1 MQKHLQNRVKSGKII
16 TIFNK
21 GTNMAYISEEEL
33 NNIRSNA
40 DIVDV
45 ISEYLDLK
53 QRGRNY
59 VAVCPFHD
67 DHSPSLVVSRE
78 RQMFTCF
85 TCKTSGNVFS
95 FVMKYENVS
104 FPEAVQTV
112 AKKIGYTLKGD
123 FSNFKESKYKKEF
136 EIMDFVT
143 KYYTNNIN
151 TTSGINALKYL
162 ENRGITKDII
172 KEFNIGLA
180 LDKKDDLY
188 NILLK
193 KNYSLEDLSDLG
205 FVNKINLNV
214 YDTFINR
221 IMIPIENLQGNVV
234 GFTGR
239 IYNGEEDTA
248 KYLNTK
254 ETKIFKKGSILFNY
268 HNARNAIRETKVV
281 VVVEGNMDAITLSSK
296 GIKNVVALMGVAMSQ
311 VQIDTLKKLNVP
323 IILMLDNDAA
333 GLDATLK
340 NGELLRK
347 AGIDTRVVRLSG
359 AKDPDEYIRA
369 KGVDALK
376 DNIKHAISFLD
387 FLLEHL
393 KQDLDLNN
401 ITDLKKYINN
411 VISHIN
417 YEDDLTK
424 QLIISKISRDY
435 LIDEQILIGELN
447 ITPKKEVVKKEEKR
461 EVIPKVSKYHK
472 AVSKILYMMMHDNK
486 YITIYKNKLGYFKE
500 KIERVVASEIVY
512 YNSEHENINIAD
524 FITYITN
531 NEEISNYVSNIIS
544 ENKNTSDSVSEFNDC
559 VDAVLKILKEDEI
572 KELKSKIVKEL
583 DMDKKVELMNKLMEL
598 KKEV

>member
-1 MQKHLQNRVKSGKII
+1 
-16 TIFNK
+16 
-21 GTNMAYISEEEL
+21 MAYISEEEL

-45 ISEYLDLK
+45 ISDYLDLK

-123 FSNFKESKYKKEF
+123 FSNFKESKYKKEY

-193 KNYSLEDLSDLG
+193 KNYSLQDLSDLG
-205 FVNKINLNV
+205 LVNKINLNV

-221 IMIPIENLQGNVV
+221 IMIPIENLQGSVV

-323 IILMLDNDAA
+323 IILMLDNDSA
-333 GLDATLK
+333 GLEATLK

-347 AGIDTRVVRLSG
+347 AGVDTLVVRLSD
-359 AKDPDEYIRA
+359 AKDPDEYIRL

-387 FLLEHL
+387 FLLEYL

-401 ITDLKKYINN
+401 ITDLKKYINSI
-411 VISHIN
+411 ISHIN

-424 QLIISKISRDY
+424 QLIISKISKDY

-447 ITPKKEVVKKEEKR
+447 LTPKKEVVKKEEKR

-472 AVSKILYMMMHDNK
+472 AVSKILYMMMLDNK

-531 NEEISNYVSNIIS
+531 NEELSDYVSNIIS

-572 KELKSKIVKEL
+572 KELKSKITKEL

>member
-1 MQKHLQNRVKSGKII
+1 
-16 TIFNK
+16 
-21 GTNMAYISEEEL
+21 MAYISEEEL

-296 GIKNVVALMGVAMSQ
+296 GIKNVVALMGVAISQ

-393 KQDLDLNN
+393 KEDLDLNN
-401 ITDLKKYINN
+401 IIDLKKYINN

>member
-1 MQKHLQNRVKSGKII
+1 
-16 TIFNK
+16 
-21 GTNMAYISEEEL
+21 MAYISEEEL

-45 ISEYLDLK
+45 ISDYLDLK

-123 FSNFKESKYKKEF
+123 FSNFKESKYKKEY

-180 LDKKDDLY
+180 FDKRDDLY

-193 KNYSLEDLSDLG
+193 KNYSLQDLSDLG
-205 FVNKINLNV
+205 LVNKINLNV

-268 HNARNAIRETKVV
+268 HNARNAIRETKTV
-281 VVVEGNMDAITLSSK
+281 VVVEGNMDAITLSAK

-387 FLLEHL
+387 FLLEYL

-401 ITDLKKYINN
+401 ITDLKKYINSI
-411 VISHIN
+411 ISHIN

-424 QLIISKISRDY
+424 QLIISKISKDY

-447 ITPKKEVVKKEEKR
+447 INQRKEVVKKEEKR

-472 AVSKILYMMMHDNK
+472 AVSKILYMMMLDNK

-512 YNSEHENINIAD
+512 YNSEHGNINIAD

-531 NEEISNYVSNIIS
+531 NEELSDYVSNIIS
-544 ENKNTSDSVSEFNDC
+544 ENKNTIESVSEFNDC
-559 VDAVLKILKEDEI
+559 VDAVLKILKKDEMDELVEKI
-572 KELKSKIVKEL
+572 KKEL
-583 DMDKKVELMNKLMEL
+583 DMNKKMELMTRLTEI

>member
-1 MQKHLQNRVKSGKII
+1 
-16 TIFNK
+16 
-21 GTNMAYISEEEL
+21 MAYISEEEL

-45 ISEYLDLK
+45 ISDYLDLK

-95 FVMKYENVS
+95 FVMKYENVT

-123 FSNFKESKYKKEF
+123 FSNFQESKYKKEY

-193 KNYSLEDLSDLG
+193 KNYSLEEISDLG
-205 FVNKINLNV
+205 LVNKINLNV

-221 IMIPIENLQGNVV
+221 IMIPIENLQGSVV

-239 IYNGEEDTA
+239 IYNGEIDTA

-281 VVVEGNMDAITLSSK
+281 VVVEGNMDAITLSAK

-323 IILMLDNDAA
+323 IILMLDNDSA

-359 AKDPDEYIRA
+359 AKDPDEYIRL
-369 KGVDALK
+369 KGVEALK

-387 FLLEHL
+387 FLLEYL

-401 ITDLKKYINN
+401 ITDLKKYINSI
-411 VISHIN
+411 ISHIN

-424 QLIISKISRDY
+424 QLIISKISKDY

-447 ITPKKEVVKKEEKR
+447 INPKKEVVKKEEKR

-472 AVSKILYMMMHDNK
+472 AVSKILYMMMLDNK

-512 YNSEHENINIAD
+512 YNSEHENIDIAD

-572 KELKSKIVKEL
+572 KELKSKITKEL

>member
-1 MQKHLQNRVKSGKII
+1 
-16 TIFNK
+16 
-21 GTNMAYISEEEL
+21 MAYISEEEL

-45 ISEYLDLK
+45 ISDYLDLK

-123 FSNFKESKYKKEF
+123 FSNFQESKYKKEY

-180 LDKKDDLY
+180 LDIRDDLY

-205 FVNKINLNV
+205 LVNKINLNV

-254 ETKIFKKGSILFNY
+254 ETKIFKKGNILFNY

-369 KGVDALK
+369 KGVEALK

-424 QLIISKISRDY
+424 QLIISKISKDY

-472 AVSKILYMMMHDNK
+472 AVSKILYMMMLDNK

-531 NEEISNYVSNIIS
+531 NEELSDYVSNIIS
-544 ENKNTSDSVSEFNDC
+544 ENKNTTDSVSEFNDC
-559 VDAVLKILKEDEI
+559 VDAVLKVLKEDEI
-572 KELKSKIVKEL
+572 KELKSKITKEL
-583 DMDKKVELMNKLMEL
+583 DMNKKMEL
-598 KKEV
+598 INRLTEIKKEV

>member
-1 MQKHLQNRVKSGKII
+1 
-16 TIFNK
+16 
-21 GTNMAYISEEEL
+21 MAYISEEEL

-45 ISEYLDLK
+45 ISDYLDLK

-123 FSNFKESKYKKEF
+123 FSNFQESKYKKEY

-193 KNYSLEDLSDLG
+193 KNYSLEEISDLG
-205 FVNKINLNV
+205 LVNKINLNV

-221 IMIPIENLQGNVV
+221 IMIPIENLQGSVV

-239 IYNGEEDTA
+239 IYNSEVDTA

-281 VVVEGNMDAITLSSK
+281 VVVEGNMDAITLSAK

-323 IILMLDNDAA
+323 IILMLDNDSA

-347 AGIDTRVVRLSG
+347 AGVDTLVVRLSD
-359 AKDPDEYIRA
+359 AKDPDEYIRL
-369 KGVDALK
+369 KGVEALK

-387 FLLEHL
+387 FLLEYL

-401 ITDLKKYINN
+401 ITDLKKYINSI
-411 VISHIN
+411 ISHIN

-424 QLIISKISRDY
+424 QLIISKISKDY

-447 ITPKKEVVKKEEKR
+447 INPRKEVVKKEEKR

-472 AVSKILYMMMHDNK
+472 AVSKILYMMMLDNK

>member
-1 MQKHLQNRVKSGKII
+1 
-16 TIFNK
+16 
-21 GTNMAYISEEEL
+21 MAYISEEEL

-45 ISEYLDLK
+45 ISDYLDLK

-123 FSNFKESKYKKEF
+123 FSNFKESKYKKEY

-180 LDKKDDLY
+180 LDKRDDLY

-193 KNYSLEDLSDLG
+193 KNYSLQDLSDLG
-205 FVNKINLNV
+205 LVNKINLNV

-221 IMIPIENLQGNVV
+221 IMIPIENLQGSVV

-281 VVVEGNMDAITLSSK
+281 VVVEGNMDAITLSAK

-323 IILMLDNDAA
+323 IILMLDNDSA
-333 GLDATLK
+333 GLEATLK

-347 AGIDTRVVRLSG
+347 AGVDTLVVRLSD
-359 AKDPDEYIRA
+359 AKDPDEYIRL
-369 KGVDALK
+369 KGVEALK

-387 FLLEHL
+387 FLLEYL

-401 ITDLKKYINN
+401 ITDLKKYINSI
-411 VISHIN
+411 ISHIN

-424 QLIISKISRDY
+424 QLIISKISKDY

-447 ITPKKEVVKKEEKR
+447 INQKKEVVKKEEKR

-472 AVSKILYMMMHDNK
+472 AVSKILYMMMLDNK

-512 YNSEHENINIAD
+512 YNSEHGNINIAD

-531 NEEISNYVSNIIS
+531 NEELSDYVSNIIS
-544 ENKNTSDSVSEFNDC
+544 ENKNTIESVSEFNDC
-559 VDAVLKILKEDEI
+559 VDAVLKILKKDEMDELVEKI
-572 KELKSKIVKEL
+572 KKEL
-583 DMDKKVELMNKLMEL
+583 DMNKKMELMTRLTEI

>member
-1 MQKHLQNRVKSGKII
+1 
-16 TIFNK
+16 
-21 GTNMAYISEEEL
+21 MAYISEEEL

-45 ISEYLDLK
+45 ISDYLDLK

-123 FSNFKESKYKKEF
+123 FSNFKESKYKKEY

-180 LDKKDDLY
+180 LDKRDDLY

-205 FVNKINLNV
+205 LVNKINLNV

-221 IMIPIENLQGNVV
+221 IMIPIENLQGSVV

-268 HNARNAIRETKVV
+268 HNARNAIRETKTV
-281 VVVEGNMDAITLSSK
+281 VVVEGNMDAITLSAK

-401 ITDLKKYINN
+401 ITDLKKYINSI
-411 VISHIN
+411 ISHIN

-424 QLIISKISRDY
+424 QLIISKISKDY

-447 ITPKKEVVKKEEKR
+447 INPRKEVVKKEEKR

-472 AVSKILYMMMHDNK
+472 AVSKILYMMMLDNK

-512 YNSEHENINIAD
+512 YNSEHGNINIAD

-531 NEEISNYVSNIIS
+531 NEELSDYVSNIIS

-559 VDAVLKILKEDEI
+559 FDAVLKILKKDEMDELVEKI
-572 KELKSKIVKEL
+572 KKEL
-583 DMDKKVELMNKLMEL
+583 DMNKKMELMTRLTEI

>member
-1 MQKHLQNRVKSGKII
+1 
-16 TIFNK
+16 
-21 GTNMAYISEEEL
+21 MAYISEEEL

-45 ISEYLDLK
+45 ISDYLDLK

-104 FPEAVQTV
+104 FPEAVQIV

-123 FSNFKESKYKKEF
+123 FSNFQESKYKKEY

-180 LDKKDDLY
+180 LDIRDDLY

-193 KNYSLEDLSDLG
+193 KNYSLQDLSDLG
-205 FVNKINLNV
+205 LVNKINLNV

-268 HNARNAIRETKVV
+268 HNARNAIRETKTV
-281 VVVEGNMDAITLSSK
+281 VVVEGNMDAITLSAK

-401 ITDLKKYINN
+401 ITDLKKYINSI
-411 VISHIN
+411 ISHIN

-424 QLIISKISRDY
+424 QLIISKISKDY

-447 ITPKKEVVKKEEKR
+447 INPKKEVVKKEEKR

-472 AVSKILYMMMHDNK
+472 AVSKILYMMMLDNK

-512 YNSEHENINIAD
+512 YNSEHGNINIAD

-531 NEEISNYVSNIIS
+531 NEELSDYVSNIIS

-559 VDAVLKILKEDEI
+559 VDAVLKILKKDEMDELVEKI
-572 KELKSKIVKEL
+572 KKEL
-583 DMDKKVELMNKLMEL
+583 DMNKKMELMTRLTEI

>member
-1 MQKHLQNRVKSGKII
+1 
-16 TIFNK
+16 
-21 GTNMAYISEEEL
+21 MAYISEEEL

-45 ISEYLDLK
+45 ISDYLDLK

-95 FVMKYENVS
+95 FVMKYESVS
-104 FPEAVQTV
+104 FPEAVQIV

-123 FSNFKESKYKKEF
+123 FSNFQESKYKKEY

-180 LDKKDDLY
+180 LDIRDDLY

-193 KNYSLEDLSDLG
+193 KNYSLQDLSDLG
-205 FVNKINLNV
+205 LVNKINLNV

-281 VVVEGNMDAITLSSK
+281 VVVEGNMDAITLSAK

-347 AGIDTRVVRLSG
+347 AGIDTLVVRLSG

-369 KGVDALK
+369 KGVEALK
-376 DNIKHAISFLD
+376 DNIKHAINFLD

-401 ITDLKKYINN
+401 ITDLKKYINSI
-411 VISHIN
+411 ISHIN

-447 ITPKKEVVKKEEKR
+447 INPKKEVVKKEEKR

-472 AVSKILYMMMHDNK
+472 AVSKILYMMMLDNK

-512 YNSEHENINIAD
+512 YNSEHGNINIAD

-531 NEEISNYVSNIIS
+531 NEELSNYVSNIIS

-559 VDAVLKILKEDEI
+559 VDAVLKILKKDEMDELVEKI
-572 KELKSKIVKEL
+572 KKEL
-583 DMDKKVELMNKLMEL
+583 DMNKKMELMTRLTEI

>member
-1 MQKHLQNRVKSGKII
+1 
-16 TIFNK
+16 
-21 GTNMAYISEEEL
+21 MAYISEEEL

-45 ISEYLDLK
+45 ISDYLDLK

-95 FVMKYENVS
+95 FVMKYESVS
-104 FPEAVQTV
+104 FPEAVQIV

-123 FSNFKESKYKKEF
+123 FSNFQESKYKKEY

-180 LDKKDDLY
+180 LDIRDDLY

-193 KNYSLEDLSDLG
+193 KNYSLQDLSDLG
-205 FVNKINLNV
+205 LVNKINLNV

-268 HNARNAIRETKVV
+268 HNARNAIRETKTV
-281 VVVEGNMDAITLSSK
+281 VVVEGNMDAITLSAK

-347 AGIDTRVVRLSG
+347 AGVDTRVVRLSG

-401 ITDLKKYINN
+401 ITDLKKYINSI
-411 VISHIN
+411 ISHIN

-424 QLIISKISRDY
+424 QLIISKISKDY

-447 ITPKKEVVKKEEKR
+447 INPKKEVVKKEEKR

-472 AVSKILYMMMHDNK
+472 AVSKILYMMMLDNK

-512 YNSEHENINIAD
+512 YNSEHGNINIAD

-531 NEEISNYVSNIIS
+531 NEELSDYVSNIIS
-544 ENKNTSDSVSEFNDC
+544 ENKNTIESVSEFNDC
-559 VDAVLKILKEDEI
+559 VDAVLKILKKDEMDELVEKI
-572 KELKSKIVKEL
+572 KKEL
-583 DMDKKVELMNKLMEL
+583 DMNKKMELMTRLTEI

>member
-1 MQKHLQNRVKSGKII
+1 
-16 TIFNK
+16 
-21 GTNMAYISEEEL
+21 MAYISEEEL

-45 ISEYLDLK
+45 ISDYLDLK

-104 FPEAVQTV
+104 FPEAVQIV

-123 FSNFKESKYKKEF
+123 FSNFKESKYKKEY

-180 LDKKDDLY
+180 LDIRDDLY

-193 KNYSLEDLSDLG
+193 KNYSLQDLSDLG
-205 FVNKINLNV
+205 LINKINLNV

-323 IILMLDNDAA
+323 IILMLDNDSA

-401 ITDLKKYINN
+401 ITDLKKYINSI
-411 VISHIN
+411 ISHIN

-424 QLIISKISRDY
+424 QLIISKISKDY

-447 ITPKKEVVKKEEKR
+447 INPKKEVVKKEEKR

-472 AVSKILYMMMHDNK
+472 AVSKILYMMMLDNK

-531 NEEISNYVSNIIS
+531 NEEISNYVSKIIS
-544 ENKNTSDSVSEFNDC
+544 ENKNTTDSVSEFNDC

>member
-1 MQKHLQNRVKSGKII
+1 
-16 TIFNK
+16 
-21 GTNMAYISEEEL
+21 MAYISEEEL

-45 ISEYLDLK
+45 ISDYLDLK

-104 FPEAVQTV
+104 FPEAVQIV

-123 FSNFKESKYKKEF
+123 FSNFQESKYKKEY

-180 LDKKDDLY
+180 FDKRDDLY

-193 KNYSLEDLSDLG
+193 KNYSLQDLSDLG
-205 FVNKINLNV
+205 LVNKINLNV

-268 HNARNAIRETKVV
+268 HNARNAIRETKTV
-281 VVVEGNMDAITLSSK
+281 VVVEGNMDAITLSAK

-387 FLLEHL
+387 FLLEYL

-401 ITDLKKYINN
+401 ITDLKKYINSI
-411 VISHIN
+411 ISHIN

-424 QLIISKISRDY
+424 QLIISKISKDY

-447 ITPKKEVVKKEEKR
+447 INPKKEVVKKEEKK

-472 AVSKILYMMMHDNK
+472 AVSKILYMMMLDNK

-512 YNSEHENINIAD
+512 YNSEHGNINIAD

-531 NEEISNYVSNIIS
+531 NEELSDYVSNIIS
-544 ENKNTSDSVSEFNDC
+544 ENKNTSESVSEFNDC
-559 VDAVLKILKEDEI
+559 VDAVLKILKKDEMDELVEKI
-572 KELKSKIVKEL
+572 KKEL
-583 DMDKKVELMNKLMEL
+583 DMNKKMELMTRLTEI

>member
-1 MQKHLQNRVKSGKII
+1 
-16 TIFNK
+16 
-21 GTNMAYISEEEL
+21 MAYISEEEL

-45 ISEYLDLK
+45 ISDYLDLK

-104 FPEAVQTV
+104 FPEAVQIV

-123 FSNFKESKYKKEF
+123 FSNFQESKYKKEF
-136 EIMDFVT
+136 EIMDFTT
-143 KYYTNNIN
+143 KYYSNNIN

-180 LDKKDDLY
+180 LDKRDDLY

-193 KNYSLEDLSDLG
+193 KNYSLQDLSDLG
-205 FVNKINLNV
+205 LVNKINLNV

-268 HNARNAIRETKVV
+268 HNARNAIRETKTV
-281 VVVEGNMDAITLSSK
+281 VVVEGNMDAITLSAK

-424 QLIISKISRDY
+424 QLIISKISKDY

-472 AVSKILYMMMHDNK
+472 AVSKILYMMMLDNK

-512 YNSEHENINIAD
+512 YNSEHGNINIAD

-531 NEEISNYVSNIIS
+531 NEELSNYVSNIIS

-559 VDAVLKILKEDEI
+559 VDAVLKILKKDEMDELVEKI
-572 KELKSKIVKEL
+572 KKEL
-583 DMDKKVELMNKLMEL
+583 DMNKKMELMTRLTEI

>member
-1 MQKHLQNRVKSGKII
+1 
-16 TIFNK
+16 
-21 GTNMAYISEEEL
+21 MAYISEEEL

-45 ISEYLDLK
+45 ISDYLDLK

-104 FPEAVQTV
+104 FPEAVQIV

-123 FSNFKESKYKKEF
+123 FSNFQESKYKKEY

-180 LDKKDDLY
+180 LDIRDDLY

-193 KNYSLEDLSDLG
+193 KNYSLQDLSDLG
-205 FVNKINLNV
+205 LVNKINLNV

-268 HNARNAIRETKVV
+268 HNARNAIRETKTV
-281 VVVEGNMDAITLSSK
+281 VVVEGNMDAITLSAK

-347 AGIDTRVVRLSG
+347 AGVDTRVVRLSG

-401 ITDLKKYINN
+401 ITDLKKYINSI
-411 VISHIN
+411 ISHIN

-424 QLIISKISRDY
+424 QLIISKISKDY

-447 ITPKKEVVKKEEKR
+447 INPKKEVVKKEEKR

-472 AVSKILYMMMHDNK
+472 AVSKILYMMMLDNK

-512 YNSEHENINIAD
+512 YNSEHGNINIAD

-531 NEEISNYVSNIIS
+531 NEELSDYVSNIIS

-559 VDAVLKILKEDEI
+559 VDAVLKILKKDEMDELVEKI
-572 KELKSKIVKEL
+572 KKEL
-583 DMDKKVELMNKLMEL
+583 DMNKKMELMTRLTEI

>member
-1 MQKHLQNRVKSGKII
+1 
-16 TIFNK
+16 
-21 GTNMAYISEEEL
+21 MAYISEEEL

-45 ISEYLDLK
+45 ISDYLDLK

-95 FVMKYENVS
+95 FVMKYENVT
-104 FPEAVQTV
+104 FPEAVQIV

-123 FSNFKESKYKKEF
+123 FSNFKESKYKKEY

-193 KNYSLEDLSDLG
+193 KNYSLEEISDLG
-205 FVNKINLNV
+205 LVNKINLNV

-281 VVVEGNMDAITLSSK
+281 VVVEGNMDAITLSAK

-323 IILMLDNDAA
+323 IILMLDNDSA

-347 AGIDTRVVRLSG
+347 AGVDTLVVRLSD
-359 AKDPDEYIRA
+359 AKDPDEYIRL

-387 FLLEHL
+387 FLLEYL

-401 ITDLKKYINN
+401 ITDLKKYINSI
-411 VISHIN
+411 ISHIN

-424 QLIISKISRDY
+424 QLIISKISKDY

-447 ITPKKEVVKKEEKR
+447 INPKKEVVKKEEKR

-472 AVSKILYMMMHDNK
+472 AVSKILYMMMLDNK

-531 NEEISNYVSNIIS
+531 NEELSNYVSNIIS

>member
-1 MQKHLQNRVKSGKII
+1 
-16 TIFNK
+16 
-21 GTNMAYISEEEL
+21 MAYISEEEL

-45 ISEYLDLK
+45 ISDYLDLK

-123 FSNFKESKYKKEF
+123 FSNFQESKYKKEY

-193 KNYSLEDLSDLG
+193 KNYSLEEISDLG
-205 FVNKINLNV
+205 LVNKINLNV

-281 VVVEGNMDAITLSSK
+281 VVVEGNMDAITLSAK

-323 IILMLDNDAA
+323 IILMLDNDSA
-333 GLDATLK
+333 GLEATLK

-347 AGIDTRVVRLSG
+347 AGVDTLVVRLSD
-359 AKDPDEYIRA
+359 AKDPDEYIRL
-369 KGVDALK
+369 KGVEALK

-387 FLLEHL
+387 FLLEYL

-401 ITDLKKYINN
+401 ITDLKKYINSI
-411 VISHIN
+411 ISHIN

-424 QLIISKISRDY
+424 QLIISKISKDY

-447 ITPKKEVVKKEEKR
+447 INQRKEVVKKEEKR

-472 AVSKILYMMMHDNK
+472 AVSKILYMMMLDNK

-531 NEEISNYVSNIIS
+531 NEELSNYVSNIIS

-572 KELKSKIVKEL
+572 KELKSKITKEL

>member
-1 MQKHLQNRVKSGKII
+1 
-16 TIFNK
+16 
-21 GTNMAYISEEEL
+21 MAYISEEEL

-45 ISEYLDLK
+45 ISDYLDLK

-104 FPEAVQTV
+104 FPEAVQIV

-123 FSNFKESKYKKEF
+123 FSNFKESKYKKEY

-180 LDKKDDLY
+180 LDKRDDLY

-205 FVNKINLNV
+205 LVNKINLNV

-221 IMIPIENLQGNVV
+221 IMIPIENLQGSVV

-268 HNARNAIRETKVV
+268 HNARNAIRETKTV
-281 VVVEGNMDAITLSSK
+281 VVVEGNMDAITLSAK

-347 AGIDTRVVRLSG
+347 AGVDTRVVRLSG

-387 FLLEHL
+387 FLLEATFL
-393 KQDLDLNN
+393 C
-401 ITDLKKYINN
+401 
-411 VISHIN
+411 
-417 YEDDLTK
+417 
-424 QLIISKISRDY
+424 
-435 LIDEQILIGELN
+435 
-447 ITPKKEVVKKEEKR
+447 
-461 EVIPKVSKYHK
+461 YH
-472 AVSKILYMMMHDNK
+472 SYC
-486 YITIYKNKLGYFKE
+486 Y
-500 KIERVVASEIVY
+500 S
-512 YNSEHENINIAD
+512 S
-524 FITYITN
+524 
-531 NEEISNYVSNIIS
+531 S
-544 ENKNTSDSVSEFNDC
+544 
-559 VDAVLKILKEDEI
+559 
-572 KELKSKIVKEL
+572 
-583 DMDKKVELMNKLMEL
+583 
-598 KKEV
+598 

>member
-1 MQKHLQNRVKSGKII
+1 
-16 TIFNK
+16 
-21 GTNMAYISEEEL
+21 MAYISEEEL

-45 ISEYLDLK
+45 ISDYLDLK

-136 EIMDFVT
+136 EIMDFTT
-143 KYYTNNIN
+143 KYYSNNIN
-151 TTSGINALKYL
+151 TSAGINALKYL

-180 LDKKDDLY
+180 FDKRDDLY

-193 KNYSLEDLSDLG
+193 KNYSLQDLSDLG
-205 FVNKINLNV
+205 LVNKINLNV

-268 HNARNAIRETKVV
+268 HNARNAIRETKTV
-281 VVVEGNMDAITLSSK
+281 VVVEGNMDAITLSAK

-387 FLLEHL
+387 FLLEYL

-401 ITDLKKYINN
+401 ITDLKKYINSI
-411 VISHIN
+411 ISHIN

-424 QLIISKISRDY
+424 QLIISKISKDY

-447 ITPKKEVVKKEEKR
+447 INPKKEVVKKEEKR

-472 AVSKILYMMMHDNK
+472 AVSKILYMMMLDNK

-512 YNSEHENINIAD
+512 YNSEHGNINIAD

-531 NEEISNYVSNIIS
+531 NEELSDYVSNIIS

-559 VDAVLKILKEDEI
+559 VDAVLKILKKDEMDELVEKI
-572 KELKSKIVKEL
+572 KKEL
-583 DMDKKVELMNKLMEL
+583 DMNKKMELMTRLTEI

>member
-1 MQKHLQNRVKSGKII
+1 
-16 TIFNK
+16 
-21 GTNMAYISEEEL
+21 MAYISEEEL

-45 ISEYLDLK
+45 ISDYLDLK

-123 FSNFKESKYKKEF
+123 FSNFKESKYKKEY

-180 LDKKDDLY
+180 FDKRDDLY

-193 KNYSLEDLSDLG
+193 KNYSLQDLSDLG
-205 FVNKINLNV
+205 LVNKINLNV

-268 HNARNAIRETKVV
+268 HNARNAIRETKTV
-281 VVVEGNMDAITLSSK
+281 VVVEGNMDAITLSAK

-387 FLLEHL
+387 FLLEYL

-401 ITDLKKYINN
+401 ITDLKKYINSI
-411 VISHIN
+411 ISHIN

-424 QLIISKISRDY
+424 QLIISKISKDY

-447 ITPKKEVVKKEEKR
+447 INPKKEVVKKEEMR

-472 AVSKILYMMMHDNK
+472 AVSKILYMMMLDNK

-512 YNSEHENINIAD
+512 YNSEHGNINIAD

-531 NEEISNYVSNIIS
+531 NEELSDYVSNIIS

-559 VDAVLKILKEDEI
+559 VDAVLKILKKDEMDELVEKI
-572 KELKSKIVKEL
+572 KKEL
-583 DMDKKVELMNKLMEL
+583 DMNKKMELMTRLTEI

>member
-1 MQKHLQNRVKSGKII
+1 
-16 TIFNK
+16 
-21 GTNMAYISEEEL
+21 MAYISEEEL

-45 ISEYLDLK
+45 ISDYLDLK

-95 FVMKYENVS
+95 FVMKYESVS
-104 FPEAVQTV
+104 FPEAVQIV

-136 EIMDFVT
+136 EIMDFTT
-143 KYYTNNIN
+143 KYYSNNIN
-151 TTSGINALKYL
+151 TSSGIKALKYL
-162 ENRGITKDII
+162 EDRGITKDII

-180 LDKKDDLY
+180 LDIRDDLY

-193 KNYSLEDLSDLG
+193 KNYSLQDLSDLG
-205 FVNKINLNV
+205 LVNKINLNV

-268 HNARNAIRETKVV
+268 HNARNAIRETKTV
-281 VVVEGNMDAITLSSK
+281 VVVEGNMDAITLSAK
-296 GIKNVVALMGVAMSQ
+296 GIKNVVALMGVAISQ

-347 AGIDTRVVRLSG
+347 AGIDTLVVRLSG

-387 FLLEHL
+387 FLLEYL

-401 ITDLKKYINN
+401 ITDLKKYINSI
-411 VISHIN
+411 ISHIN

-424 QLIISKISRDY
+424 QLIISKISKDY

-447 ITPKKEVVKKEEKR
+447 INPKKEVVKKEEKR

-472 AVSKILYMMMHDNK
+472 AVSKILYMMMLDNK

-512 YNSEHENINIAD
+512 YNSEHGNINIAD

-531 NEEISNYVSNIIS
+531 NEELSDYVSNIIS

-559 VDAVLKILKEDEI
+559 VDAVLKILKKDEMDELVEKI
-572 KELKSKIVKEL
+572 KKEL
-583 DMDKKVELMNKLMEL
+583 DMNKKMEL
-598 KKEV
+598 INRLTEIKKEV

>member
-1 MQKHLQNRVKSGKII
+1 
-16 TIFNK
+16 
-21 GTNMAYISEEEL
+21 MAYISEEEL

-45 ISEYLDLK
+45 ISDYLNLK

-205 FVNKINLNV
+205 LVNKINLNV

-221 IMIPIENLQGNVV
+221 IMIPIENLQGSVV

-323 IILMLDNDAA
+323 IILMLDNDSA

-347 AGIDTRVVRLSG
+347 AGVDTLVVRLSS

-401 ITDLKKYINN
+401 IIDLKKYINN

-447 ITPKKEVVKKEEKR
+447 INPKKEVVKKEEKR

-472 AVSKILYMMMHDNK
+472 AVSKILYMMMLDNK

>member
-1 MQKHLQNRVKSGKII
+1 
-16 TIFNK
+16 
-21 GTNMAYISEEEL
+21 MAYISEEEL

-45 ISEYLDLK
+45 ISDYLDLK

-136 EIMDFVT
+136 EIMDFTT
-143 KYYTNNIN
+143 KYYSNNIN

-162 ENRGITKDII
+162 EDRGITKDII

-205 FVNKINLNV
+205 LVNKINLNV

-281 VVVEGNMDAITLSSK
+281 IAVEGNMDAITLSAK

-347 AGIDTRVVRLSG
+347 AGIDTLVVRLSG

-387 FLLEHL
+387 FLLEYL

-401 ITDLKKYINN
+401 ITDLKKYINSI
-411 VISHIN
+411 ISHIN

-447 ITPKKEVVKKEEKR
+447 INPKKEVVKKEEKR

-472 AVSKILYMMMHDNK
+472 AVSKILYMMMLDNK

-512 YNSEHENINIAD
+512 YNSEHGNINIAD

-531 NEEISNYVSNIIS
+531 NEELSNYVSNIIS

-559 VDAVLKILKEDEI
+559 VDAVLKILKKDEMDELVEKI
-572 KELKSKIVKEL
+572 KKEL
-583 DMDKKVELMNKLMEL
+583 DMNKKMELMTRLTEI

>member
-1 MQKHLQNRVKSGKII
+1 
-16 TIFNK
+16 
-21 GTNMAYISEEEL
+21 MAYISEEEL

-45 ISEYLDLK
+45 ISDYLDLK

-123 FSNFKESKYKKEF
+123 FSNFKESKYKKEY

-180 LDKKDDLY
+180 LDKRDDLY

-193 KNYSLEDLSDLG
+193 KNYSLQDLSDLG
-205 FVNKINLNV
+205 LVNKINLNV

-323 IILMLDNDAA
+323 IILMLDNDSA
-333 GLDATLK
+333 GLEATLK

-347 AGIDTRVVRLSG
+347 AGVDTLVVRLSD
-359 AKDPDEYIRA
+359 AKDPDEYIRL

-387 FLLEHL
+387 FLLEYL

-401 ITDLKKYINN
+401 ITDLKKYINSI
-411 VISHIN
+411 ISHIN

-424 QLIISKISRDY
+424 QLIISKISKDY

-447 ITPKKEVVKKEEKR
+447 MTPKKEVVKKEEKR

-472 AVSKILYMMMHDNK
+472 AVSKILYMMMLDNK

>member
-1 MQKHLQNRVKSGKII
+1 
-16 TIFNK
+16 
-21 GTNMAYISEEEL
+21 MAYISEEEL

-45 ISEYLDLK
+45 ISDYLDLK

-123 FSNFKESKYKKEF
+123 FSNFKESKYKKEY
-136 EIMDFVT
+136 EIMDFTT
-143 KYYTNNIN
+143 KYYANNIN
-151 TTSGINALKYL
+151 TSAGINALKYL

-205 FVNKINLNV
+205 LVNKINLNV

-239 IYNGEEDTA
+239 IYNAEEDTA

-387 FLLEHL
+387 FLLEYL

-401 ITDLKKYINN
+401 ITDLKKYINSI
-411 VISHIN
+411 ISHIN

-424 QLIISKISRDY
+424 QLIISKISKDY

-447 ITPKKEVVKKEEKR
+447 INPKKEVVKKEEKR

-472 AVSKILYMMMHDNK
+472 AVSKILYMMMLDNK

-531 NEEISNYVSNIIS
+531 NEELSDYVSNIIS